1 LGGTAYYG
9 ISRAPATLDT
19 LQQSIELEQGYDA
32 TSSYLFTVYPSGPT
46 PYDCVYRADDRCV
59 FRGAHMTVAEVMRL
73 ISAESFDVGLH
84 GSYFSA
90 LEPEILEEEKAS
102 LSVARD

>member
-32 TSSYLFTVYPSGPT
+32 TSSYLLTVYPSGPT